1 MALSNWDKNAQAAF
15 GKIEEV
21 IPESMREAVTPQL
34 ITMIEKKAS
43 GSKVTVEVIEKLVR
57 EDLPEPQKSM
67 IMGALGLSEGAPE
80 AKAAEPVQLNW
91 EGESEKLVD
100 KIMEVIP
107 EMLRGA
113 VKPKFLEFIKTK
125 AGQSGVVTEGLVV
138 DAIKEMNPPEP
149 YMSQIMK
156 VLAAREGIDLSKVD
170 EILSKHQ
177 RRQEEL
183 VSVFHELQE
192 EYSYLPKEAIDKA
205 REYLNVPLSTAY
217 RVATSY
223 KAFSLEPKGKHVVKV
238 CDGMACHLK
247 DSDKLYEELKGNS
260 DDRFTLEKVRCLGCC
275 GPVPMAIVDKEY
287 GDSEW
292 VREKVTKF

>member
-1 MALSNWDKNAQAAF
+1 MALSSWDEKAQAAF
-15 GKIEEV
+15 EKIV
-21 IPESMREAVTPQL
+21 DAIPESMREAVQPQL
-34 ITMIEKKAS
+34 ITMIEKKAA
-43 GSKVTVEVIEKLVR
+43 GSRVTVEVIEKMVR

-67 IMGALGLSEGAPE
+67 MMGALGLSEATPE
-80 AKAAEPVQLNW
+80 AKTAEPVQLNW
-91 EGESEKLVD
+91 EGDSEKLVD

-113 VKPKFLEFIKTK
+113 VKPKFLDFIK
-125 AGQSGVVTEGLVV
+125 
-138 DAIKEMNPPEP
+138 
-149 YMSQIMK
+149 MSQIIK

-192 EYSYLPKEAIDKA
+192 EYSYLPKEAIDKV
-205 REYLNVPLSTAY
+205 REYLNVPLSMAY

-238 CDGMACHLK
+238 CDGIACHLK

-260 DDRFTLEKVRCLGCC
+260 DDRFTLEKARCIGCC
-275 GPVPMAIVDKEY
+275 GPAPMAIVDGEY

>member
-1 MALSNWDKNAQAAF
+1 MALSNWDEKAQAAF
-15 GKIEEV
+15 EKIVEV
-21 IPESMREAVTPQL
+21 IPESMREAVKPQFT
-34 ITMIEKKAS
+34 TMIEKKAA
-43 GSKVTVEVIEKLVR
+43 GSTVTVEVIEKMVR

-67 IMGALGLSEGAPE
+67 IMGALGLSEATPE
-80 AKAAEPVQLNW
+80 AKTSEPSQLSW

-107 EMLRGA
+107 EALRGA
-113 VKPKFLEFIKTK
+113 VKPKFLDFVKTK
-125 AGQSGVVTEGLVV
+125 AGPGGVVTESLVV

-149 YMSQIMK
+149 YMSQITK
-156 VLAAREGIDLSKVD
+156 VLAAREGIDLSKVED
-170 EILSKHQ
+170 ILSKHQ

-205 REYLNVPLSTAY
+205 SEYLNVPLSTAY

-223 KAFSLEPKGKHVVKV
+223 KAFSLEPKRKHVVKV
-238 CDGMACHLK
+238 CDGIACHLK

-260 DDRFTLEKVRCLGCC
+260 DDRFTLEKARCIGCC
-275 GPVPMAIVDKEY
+275 GPVPMAIVDGEY

-292 VREKVTKF
+292 VKEKVAKF

>member
-1 MALSNWDKNAQAAF
+1 MALSSWDEKAQAAF
-15 GKIEEV
+15 EKIV
-21 IPESMREAVTPQL
+21 DAIPESMREAVQPQL
-34 ITMIEKKAS
+34 ITMIEKKAA
-43 GSKVTVEVIEKLVR
+43 GSRVTVEVIEKMVR

-67 IMGALGLSEGAPE
+67 MMGALGLSEATPE
-80 AKAAEPVQLNW
+80 AKTAEPVQLNW
-91 EGESEKLVD
+91 EGDSEKLVD

-113 VKPKFLEFIKTK
+113 VKPKFLDFIKTK
-125 AGQSGVVTEGLVV
+125 AGQSAVVTEGLVV

-149 YMSQIMK
+149 YMSQIIK

-192 EYSYLPKEAIDKA
+192 EYSYLPKEAIDKV
-205 REYLNVPLSTAY
+205 REYLNVPLSMAY

-238 CDGMACHLK
+238 CDGIACHLK

-260 DDRFTLEKVRCLGCC
+260 DDRFTLEKARCIGCC
-275 GPVPMAIVDKEY
+275 GPAPMAIVDGEY

-292 VREKVTKF
+292 VREKVAKF